1 MQKFQGKKIY
11 SKHINQDYANALSR
25 KFANNKSCVFY
36 TNIKKKDKRHI
47 KIFFEG
53 IVDSDSDV
61 PCS

>member
-36 TNIKKKDKRHI
+36 TNIKKKR
-47 KIFFEG
+47 
-53 IVDSDSDV
+53 
-61 PCS
+61 